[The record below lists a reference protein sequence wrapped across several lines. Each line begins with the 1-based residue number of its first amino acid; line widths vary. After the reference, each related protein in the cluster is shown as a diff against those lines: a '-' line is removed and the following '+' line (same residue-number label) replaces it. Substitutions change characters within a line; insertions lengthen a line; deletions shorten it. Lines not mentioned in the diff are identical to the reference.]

1 MAAVINVFLP
11 GIGHLVTGR
20 VIQGLLLF
28 VVICGLYFSVIGIP
42 LAIILHLFVIIDAAR
57 DTERKRKRE
66 LQELAKVM
74 KQR

>member
-28 VVICGLYFSVIGIP
+28 VIITALYLSFFGIP
-42 LAIILHLFVIIDAAR
+42 LAIILHVLVIIDAAR